1 MEGRHYK
8 EAFLCGLGPQ
18 NGGVTRDHLYLF
30 SERRKQ
36 PGGCLRLFFQS
47 TASYKI
53 PHRLIEDFVESCRI
67 KVAGFAKNAASCPNP
82 ANQANFF
89 ILLSGN
95 GPAAVARPFGNLNRT
110 HPP

>member
-1 MEGRHYK
+1 M
-8 EAFLCGLGPQ
+8 
-18 NGGVTRDHLYLF
+18 
-30 SERRKQ
+30 
-36 PGGCLRLFFQS
+36 
-47 TASYKI
+47 
-53 PHRLIEDFVESCRI
+53 
-67 KVAGFAKNAASCPNP
+67 KVLVFAKNAASCPNP